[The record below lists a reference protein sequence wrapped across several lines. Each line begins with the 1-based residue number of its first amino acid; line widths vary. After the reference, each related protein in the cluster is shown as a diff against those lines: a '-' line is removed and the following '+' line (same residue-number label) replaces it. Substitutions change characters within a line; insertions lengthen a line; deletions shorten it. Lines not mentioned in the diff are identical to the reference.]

1 MTLSRRRFVSVGA
14 ASVLACGAPL
24 IVDQSFLQPAC
35 AAEPFV
41 RKNGP
46 RFRIG
51 LSAYSL
57 RPHFEFMKGKPQK
70 SKTSE
75 SVGVPSKLSMLDFLD
90 YCVEQQID
98 VAELTSYFFEPGPD
112 GFPTDDALRTLKREA
127 FLRGVTV
134 SGTAIG
140 NNFTVGRGIKFDQ
153 EVVDAKRWI
162 EKASILGAPHIRFFA
177 GTAEQLAAAPT
188 RMDEA
193 VDGLLQCA
201 KLAEQRGIFI
211 GVENHGRLNSDQML
225 EIMSRVQSPWVG
237 INLDTG
243 NFQTEEPY
251 RDLERCVPFAVNVQ
265 VKTQMRRPDGTR
277 YPADLDKV
285 GSILRNSNYQGFV
298 VLEYEEDDP
307 YRQIPIQMKRLRQ
320 ALQA

>member
-1 MTLSRRRFVSVGA
+1 MTLSRRRFVAYGA
-14 ASVLACGAPL
+14 LACGASSMGSPGK
-24 IVDQSFLQPAC
+24 QPPAF
-35 AAEPFV
+35 AVEPFG
-41 RKNGP
+41 RKSGS

-57 RPHFEFMKGKPQK
+57 RPHFQFMKGKPQK
-70 SKTSE
+70 SKIDE
-75 SVGVPSKLSMLDFLD
+75 GVGSKLSILDFLD
-90 YCVEQQID
+90 YCVEQRID
-98 VAELTSYFFEPGPD
+98 VAELTSYFFKPGPD
-112 GFPTDDALRTLKREA
+112 GFPTDEALRTLKREA
-127 FLRGVTV
+127 FLRGITI

-140 NNFTVGRGIKFDQ
+140 NNFTVGRGPRFDQ
-153 EVVDAKRWI
+153 EVADAKRWI
-162 EKASILGAPHIRFFA
+162 EKASVLGAPHIRFFA

-193 VDGLLQCA
+193 VEGLMQCA
-201 KLAEQRGIFI
+201 QLAEQKGVFI
-211 GVENHGRLNSDQML
+211 GVENHGRLNGDQML
-225 EIMSRVQSPWVG
+225 EIMKRIDSPWVG

-265 VKTQMRRPDGTR
+265 VKTQMRRPDGSK

-285 GSILRNSNYQGFV
+285 GAILRDSGYQGFV
-298 VLEYEEDDP
+298 VLEYEEEDP
-307 YRQIPIQMKRLRQ
+307 FEQIPAQMTRLRR